1 MLKWFFCLFVWKFAA
16 ACVTD
21 RIDPGPSGPGVTC
34 MFPFFFNGT
43 EYNSCT
49 DESHTTLWCPTE
61 LKRDGTWNQWGNCG
75 DKCITN
81 PGK

>member
-1 MLKWFFCLFVWKFAA
+1 
-16 ACVTD
+16 
-21 RIDPGPSGPGVTC
+21 

-61 LKRDGTWNQWGNCG
+61 LNRDGTWHQWGNCG

-81 PGK
+81 PGKSKKKF